1 MKRRNLVLSAVV
13 VLAVLL
19 IGFWWVRAREN
30 PLPVV
35 QPVAQKPVNTDAVDS
50 QTLPKP
56 LPPVNPEKMV
66 QPPPRGASEAEQWAW
81 WRAMSE
87 KDRFF
92 EYKMPISFYGRVVDE
107 AGVPIA
113 GAKIKFTWTDLSV
126 AGTGKQETESDDAG
140 LFSLGGAIGKGLVVQ
155 VGKAGYK
162 HFITKNRF
170 SFEYAMFAD
179 PKYHVPDRVN
189 PVVFV
194 LRRNRE
200 AEPLIVREN
209 QEAELAPGQS
219 KAFSIGPSGTTIT
232 VARQLSPNVD
242 QRAWV
247 GRVSVEGGGLAL
259 ATDEFPFE
267 APENGYESSIV
278 VDSQTP
284 KPVIWQGDNGTAFFV
299 RTPQGYGRVTVRNT
313 PGMAWVYVSSYF
325 NPKPGSRNLEF
336 DPAKAITPKP

>member
-1 MKRRNLVLSAVV
+1 MKRRNLVLWSVV
-13 VLAVLL
+13 ILAVLL
-19 IGFWWVRAREN
+19 IGFWRLRSREK
-30 PLPVV
+30 PLPVAP
-35 QPVAQKPVNTDAVDS
+35 PVAQKSMNTDAVAS
-50 QTLPKP
+50 QTPPKP

-66 QPPPRGASEAEQWAW
+66 LTPPRGASEAEQWTW

-92 EYKMPISFYGRVVDE
+92 EYKMPISFFGRVVDD
-107 AGVPIA
+107 AGAPIA
-113 GAKIKFTWTDLSV
+113 GAKIKFTWTDLSTE
-126 AGTGKQETESDDAG
+126 GTSKRETESDSVG
-140 LFSLGGAIGKGLVVQ
+140 FFSLDGAVGKGLVVQ

-179 PKYHVPDRVN
+179 PKYHVPDRAN

-194 LRRNRE
+194 LRKNRE

-209 QEAELAPGQS
+209 QEAELEPGQS
-219 KAFSIGPSGTTIT
+219 KVFSIGPSGATLTVERQVSPNEDPRSW
-232 VARQLSPNVD
+232 VAR
-242 QRAWV
+242 
-247 GRVSVEGGGLAL
+247 VSSSGGELAL
-259 ATDEFPFE
+259 ATAEFPFE
-267 APENGYESSIV
+267 APENGYQSSV
-278 VDSQTP
+278 VINAQTP
-284 KPVIWQGDNGTAFFV
+284 KPAVWQGDNGTAFFV

-336 DPAKAITPKP
+336 DPAKAINPKP